1 MEEIIE
7 EFLNNKT
14 VALVGVSDNPKKW
27 GNSLFKELIKKGYKV
42 YPVNPK
48 TKEIS
53 GEKCYP
59 SVKEL
64 PQEVENL
71 ILAVPKNITEQV
83 VKDCL
88 STGIKRVWMQKGIGS
103 EGSTSEEAVKFCK
116 ENGIDVVYDLCPMM
130 FIQPVG
136 FHKIHYFFK
145 KLFRTFPKQYHSI
158 SKQ

>member
-1 MEEIIE
+1 MEEIIR
-7 EFLNNKT
+7 EFLTMKT
-14 VALVGVSDNPKKW
+14 VALVGASENPKKW
-27 GNSLFKELIKKGYKV
+27 GNSLFKELIKKGYRV

-83 VKDCL
+83 VKDCPG
-88 STGIKRVWMQKGIGS
+88 TGIKRVWMQKGFGG
-103 EGSTSEEAVKFCK
+103 EGSTSEEALKFCK

-130 FIQPVG
+130 FIPPAG
-136 FHKIHYFFK
+136 FHKVHFFFK
-145 KLFRTFPKQYHSI
+145 KLLRTFPKGI
-158 SKQ
+158 SRNF